1 MQRPNQCPRCQTMRP
16 PNARFCPSCGHDMD
30 VQTAEAGWVVPPS
43 QAAAISIDVSFWTA
57 VKVGAGLVVGVA
69 FVSVGIWVVLGLLIM
84 IGINL
89 PAAPR

>member
-30 VQTAEAGWVVPPS
+30 EKVADAGWVVPQTPGATTS
-43 QAAAISIDVSFWTA
+43 VDTSFWTA
-57 VKVGAGLVVGVA
+57 VKVGAGLVVGGA
-69 FVSVGIWVVLGLLIM
+69 LVSIAIWVVLGVLIM

-89 PAAPR
+89 PATP